1 MILIITDIIGY
12 IISIIK
18 LVLGFV
24 WSVIEACFGLL
35 GGMFSFVLWIIGF
48 LLALALVM
56 LAIHRRAEYKQ
67 RKQDQAEIPQR
78 VYDVDE
84 EEFTSFYDQYR
95 TESQE

>member
-1 MILIITDIIGY
+1 MILIISDIIGY

-24 WSVIEACFGLL
+24 WSGIEACFGLL
-35 GGMFSFVLWIIGF
+35 GGVFSFVLWIIGF

-67 RKQDQAEIPQR
+67 HKQAQAESTQR